1 MFLKFLVIC
10 FNSFFFISVLV
21 SLTPGVGDVAQAKG
35 RSSRRVQFDHAEEFE
50 QKKRRL
56 ESRERGLSAYAANL
70 RREGRYQEF
79 RELAL
84 LERQIVLKQQLQ
96 QRGDSES
103 SDLAGK

>member
-1 MFLKFLVIC
+1 M
-10 FNSFFFISVLV
+10 
-21 SLTPGVGDVAQAKG
+21 SLTPGVGDVTKATGK
-35 RSSRRVQFDHAEEFE
+35 STKRVQFDHVLEFE
-50 QKKRRL
+50 QKKKRL
-56 ESRERGLSAYAANL
+56 DARDRGLSAYAARL

-96 QRGDSES
+96 QRGTSDS

>member
-1 MFLKFLVIC
+1 M
-10 FNSFFFISVLV
+10 
-21 SLTPGVGDVAQAKG
+21 SLTPGVGDVTKATGK
-35 RSSRRVQFDHAEEFE
+35 STKRVQFDHVEEFE
-50 QKKRRL
+50 QKKKRL
-56 ESRERGLSAYAANL
+56 DARDRGLSAYATRL

-96 QRGDSES
+96 QRGTSDS